1 MGKVIVGITISLD
14 GFVNDRNG
22 LVTRLYPDL
31 AELRKTEMLVESIRT
46 TGAVLMGRRAYEM
59 ADLDS
64 YDWDDYEFQV
74 PIFILTHRVPEKIP
88 RENGKLTFTFVTDGI
103 ESAVAKAKRA
113 AGDKNVTVVGGASTF
128 QQCVNAGLCDEMQIG
143 IMPVLL
149 GNGLRLFEKIDTTH
163 IELEKLRILESGSG
177 RTDILFRVDFSQSKL
192 QQ

>member
-1 MGKVIVGITISLD
+1 MGKVIVGMTISLD

-46 TGAVLMGRRAYEM
+46 TGAVLMGRHAYDM
-59 ADLDS
+59 ADPDS
-64 YDWDDYEFQV
+64 YDWDDYEYQV

-88 RENGKLTFTFVTDGI
+88 RQNGKLTFTFVTDGLENAI
-103 ESAVAKAKRA
+103 SKAKKA

-128 QQCVNAGLCDEMQIG
+128 QQCVNARLCDEMQIG

-149 GNGLRLFEKIDTTH
+149 GDGLRLFENIDTDH
-163 IELEKLRILESGSG
+163 ILLQKLRILESDSG
-177 RTDILFRVDFSQSKL
+177 RTDILFRVNFVK
-192 QQ
+192 